1 MSEGQGAPSGAS
13 RKNVWYAGLLKQTLP
28 WKNTEDFRRL
38 ADLNTRFMISL
49 FGQGV
54 KRIFLYSQHSYRHF
68 GRLPL
73 YPVLIQADGFPH
85 PQLVAHS
92 ALACR
97 MEGKTFRK
105 MVPLKEDVFAFLFEG
120 QNSSFAAILPKR
132 NCLPFRLL
140 SKSPSL
146 KGYDLWG
153 NPLAFPVRENRC
165 VFYVEA
171 PVPAEKLLKA
181 LHLEKCGS
189 GETTAE
195 SSFPADEKGGRGTN
209 GNES

>member
-13 RKNVWYAGLLKQTLP
+13 QKSVWYAGLLKQTLP
-28 WKNTEDFRRL
+28 WRNTEDFRRL
-38 ADLNTRFMISL
+38 ADLNTRFMVSL

-68 GRLPL
+68 GRIPL

-92 ALACR
+92 ALAGR

-105 MVPLKEDVFAFLFEG
+105 MLPLQEDVFAYLFEG
-120 QNSSFAAILPKR
+120 EDSSLAAVLPKR
-132 NCLPFRLL
+132 NCTPFRLY
-140 SKSPSL
+140 SESPLL

-153 NPLAFPVRENRC
+153 NPLVFPIRENRC

-171 PVPAEKLLKA
+171 PVPAEELLKA
-181 LHLEKCGS
+181 LRVGNRKS
-189 GETTAE
+189 GD
-195 SSFPADEKGGRGTN
+195 F
-209 GNES
+209 